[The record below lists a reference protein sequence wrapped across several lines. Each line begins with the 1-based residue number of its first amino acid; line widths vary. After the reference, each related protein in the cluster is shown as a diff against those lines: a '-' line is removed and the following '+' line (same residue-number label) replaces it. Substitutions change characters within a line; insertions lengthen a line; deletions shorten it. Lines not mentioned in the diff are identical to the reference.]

1 MTFDMTE
8 KIHIKTLSELFE
20 LMDKHN
26 GPQSLLKNKNIF
38 FDQNKMYEF
47 YKNLNK
53 EYNNE
58 YDPYYIVFYGLYR
71 PNSKTQI
78 FIEKC
83 LIRMDEFK

>member
-53 EYNNE
+53 EYNN
-58 YDPYYIVFYGLYR
+58 DNMDLLII
-71 PNSKTQI
+71 I
-78 FIEKC
+78 FIYF
-83 LIRMDEFK
+83 IIYSIHDIYSVIS